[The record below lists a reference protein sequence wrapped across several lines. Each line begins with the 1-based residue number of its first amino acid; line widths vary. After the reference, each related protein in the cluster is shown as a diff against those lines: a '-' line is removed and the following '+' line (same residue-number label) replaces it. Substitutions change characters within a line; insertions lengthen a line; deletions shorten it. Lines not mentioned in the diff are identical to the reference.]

1 MLRTIGATT
10 LTVAAVVVMGL
21 TLPAAFPSAAV
32 DTLDTPTYNEA
43 TPTYNEHI
51 GQLLFDNCV
60 GCHRGLRTRA
70 SASFQTTSA

>member
-21 TLPAAFPSAAV
+21 TLPAASPSAAV

-43 TPTYNEHI
+43 TPTYNE
-51 GQLLFDNCV
+51 LC
-60 GCHRGLRTRA
+60 
-70 SASFQTTSA
+70 